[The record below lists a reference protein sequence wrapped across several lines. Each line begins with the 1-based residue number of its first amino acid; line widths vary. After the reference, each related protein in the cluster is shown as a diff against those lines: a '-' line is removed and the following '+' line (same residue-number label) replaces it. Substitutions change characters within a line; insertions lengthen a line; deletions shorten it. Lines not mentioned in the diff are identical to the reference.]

1 MKLQIPLSTT
11 AHTPPLTTEEGS
23 QSVES
28 FYKTQINHYNH
39 KHITTFYN
47 NNKNNN
53 NQMYYSLQRRQLLSP
68 MVYARESKFATIE
81 NSNRTSYKIFKP
93 KPTFNSILTNN
104 FLRARA
110 LIKKESIIP
119 VTNRY
124 LGLPNVNYNTQEKK
138 TLYNKKELMNYF
150 LTKTCSNFNNKYNC
164 GVRHSS
170 LKRRKELQKFFT
182 EIRNETI
189 DSSKSEY
196 KKKRFIKIK
205 DKEIQGID
213 VNKYN
218 IDKDNVYSKIR
229 SLSNKQ
235 VSIKLMKMLQQKA

>member
-1 MKLQIPLSTT
+1 
-11 AHTPPLTTEEGS
+11 
-23 QSVES
+23 
-28 FYKTQINHYNH
+28 
-39 KHITTFYN
+39 
-47 NNKNNN
+47 
-53 NQMYYSLQRRQLLSP
+53 
-68 MVYARESKFATIE
+68 
-81 NSNRTSYKIFKP
+81 
-93 KPTFNSILTNN
+93 
-104 FLRARA
+104 
-110 LIKKESIIP
+110 
-119 VTNRY
+119 
-124 LGLPNVNYNTQEKK
+124 
-138 TLYNKKELMNYF
+138 MNYF

-205 DKEIQGID
+205 DKEIQGLD

>member
-11 AHTPPLTTEEGS
+11 AHTRPFTTDEGS
-23 QSVES
+23 QSIES
-28 FYKTQINHYNH
+28 FYKTQINNYNH
-39 KHITTFYN
+39 KHITKLYN
-47 NNKNNN
+47 NNQHY
-53 NQMYYSLQRRQLLSP
+53 QMYSLQRRKLLSP
-68 MVYARESKFATIE
+68 MVYARESKFATLA
-81 NSNRTSYKIFKP
+81 NPNRTSYKIFKP

-110 LIKKESIIP
+110 LIKTESIIP
-119 VTNRY
+119 ISNRY
-124 LGLPNVNYNTQEKK
+124 LDLHNVYYNSQEKT
-138 TLYNKKELMNYF
+138 TLYSKKELMNYF

-182 EIRNETI
+182 EIRNDTI
-189 DSSKSEY
+189 DSSKSEH
-196 KKKRFIKIK
+196 KKQKYIKTK
-205 DKEIQGID
+205 EKEIQGAHED
-213 VNKYN
+213 KYAN
-218 IDKDNVYSKIR
+218 DKGNVCSKIR